1 MNSFIISIGLT
12 GYELS
17 SDDEELPQ
25 EHDARP
31 DWDTMPRTGVTG
43 QPILQQPISKQPP
56 PSFDFSDIMRRSG
69 GSITSMFSVIR
80 EIDALLPPG
89 PIVVYSERA
98 GGSMRLHILHIKHIV
113 HILPN

>member
-1 MNSFIISIGLT
+1 MT

-17 SDDEELPQ
+17 SDDEELTQ

-31 DWDTMPRTGVTG
+31 DWDTMPETG

-56 PSFDFSDIMRRSG
+56 PSFDFSDFMRRSG
-69 GSITSMFSVIR
+69 GSIDSMFSVIR
-80 EIDALLPPG
+80 EVDALLPPG

-98 GGSMRLHILHIKHIV
+98 GGSMRLHILHIQHIV
-113 HILPN
+113 HIFPS